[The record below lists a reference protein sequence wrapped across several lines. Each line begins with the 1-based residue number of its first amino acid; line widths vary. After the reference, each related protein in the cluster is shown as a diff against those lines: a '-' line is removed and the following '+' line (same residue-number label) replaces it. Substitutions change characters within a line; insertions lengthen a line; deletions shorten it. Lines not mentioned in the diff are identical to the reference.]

1 VNYKSTLA
9 GLLAT
14 FTDLPA
20 EEIEKAIEAPPDPKL
35 GHFAFPCFRLAKAM
49 KKAPPAIAQEIAT
62 RMEDSCPPW
71 IAEVRAT
78 GPYINVFFD
87 KGVFAADTL
96 NAVFDAK
103 GSYGASTQGRGQKII
118 VEYSSPNIA
127 KDFHVGHF
135 ANTMIGKSLDNILR
149 FLGYDVTSI
158 NHLGDWG
165 TQFGKLTVAYL
176 KWGSKEEI
184 EKTEIAGLVKLYVK
198 FHEEADKD
206 PSLNDEARAWVVK
219 MENGDEEGLALWRWF
234 ISLSL
239 REFDR
244 IYKRLNIKFDL
255 TRGESYYTDK
265 MAAVA
270 KELSDK
276 GILQESEG
284 AQIVDLEAHGMPP
297 CLILRS
303 DGGTL
308 YPTRDIAAAL
318 DRYNLFKFDKCIY
331 VTGNEQILHFAQWM
345 KVIELMGHEW
355 AKDMVHVS
363 YGMYN
368 FEEGKMS
375 TRRGQ
380 VVKAEDVLNEAVAK
394 TLAIIHEK
402 NPALPDKETVAEQVG
417 LGALIFNRLYN
428 NRVKDVVF
436 NWERILNF
444 EGETGPYV
452 QYAHA
457 RCCSVLAKAEVGN
470 CPNTGTGADA
480 KSEASRDND
489 PAASIGVAATP
500 SDGRPTHVIDLGNFD
515 AAHLVDD
522 EAYAVV
528 RLLYDYP
535 SAIVEAAEKYEP
547 YIISRHLMALA
558 QAYNGFYHKH
568 IILVDEP
575 EVRQARL
582 ALTAAV
588 GMVLRGGLG
597 LINVVAPVAM

>member
-1 VNYKSTLA
+1 VNYKLA
-9 GLLAT
+9 LAEILAAYAE
-14 FTDLPA
+14 LPT
-20 EEIEKAIEAPPDPKL
+20 EELAQSIETPPDPKM
-35 GHFAFPCFRLAKAM
+35 GHLAFPCFRLAKAM
-49 KKAPPAIAQEIAT
+49 KKAPPVIAQEIAAGMGAAPT
-62 RMEDSCPPW
+62 PW

-78 GPYINVFFD
+78 GPYINIFLD
-87 KGVFAADTL
+87 KAVFAGSIL
-96 NAVFDAK
+96 NDVLAARD
-103 GSYGASTQGRGQKII
+103 SYGASNQGSGKKVL

-127 KDFHVGHF
+127 KEFHVGHF
-135 ANTMIGKSLDNILR
+135 ANTMIGKALDNIYR

-176 KWGSKEEI
+176 RWGSKEEI

-206 PSLNDEARAWVVK
+206 KTLIDEARAWGVK
-219 MENGDEEGLALWRWF
+219 MESGDEEGLALWRWF

-239 REFDR
+239 REFER
-244 IYKRLNIKFDL
+244 VYTRLNVKFDL

-270 KELSDK
+270 KELADK
-276 GILQESEG
+276 GLLIESEG
-284 AQIVDLEAHGMPP
+284 AQIVDLEAYGMPP

-318 DRYNLFKFDKCIY
+318 DRYNLFKFDKSIY
-331 VTGNEQILHFAQWM
+331 VTGNEQLLHFAQWM
-345 KVIELMGHEW
+345 KVIELMGHPW
-355 AKDMVHVS
+355 AKNMEHVS

-375 TRRGQ
+375 TRKGQ
-380 VVKAEDVLNEAVAK
+380 VIKAEDVLNEAVAK
-394 TLAIIHEK
+394 TLAIIQEK
-402 NPALPDKETVAEQVG
+402 NPDLPDKETVAEQVG

-428 NRVKDVVF
+428 NRVKDVTF
-436 NWERILNF
+436 SWERILNF

-457 RCCSVLAKAEVGN
+457 RCCSVLGKAGVGID
-470 CPNTGTGADA
+470 ADF
-480 KSEASRDND
+480 
-489 PAASIGVAATP
+489 T
-500 SDGRPTHVIDLGNFD
+500 FD
-515 AAHLVDD
+515 AAHLAD
-522 EAYAVV
+522 EEAFAVA

-535 SAIVEAAEKYEP
+535 TAIAEAADKNEP
-547 YIISRHLMALA
+547 YIISRHMMALA

-582 ALTAAV
+582 ALTAAAAQ
-588 GMVLRGGLG
+588 VLRGGLG
-597 LINVVAPVAM
+597 LIGVVAPVAM

>member
-1 VNYKSTLA
+1 MNYKNALA
-9 GLLAT
+9 EVLAAYT
-14 FTDLPA
+14 ELPI
-20 EEIEKAIEAPPDPKL
+20 EELSQSIETPSDPKL
-35 GHFAFPCFRLAKAM
+35 GHLAFPCFRLAKAM
-49 KKAPPAIAQEIAT
+49 KKAPPAIAQEISV
-62 RMEDSCPPW
+62 RLLGERHPW
-71 IAEVRAT
+71 LGEVRAT

-87 KGVFAADTL
+87 KPFFASKTL
-96 NAVFDAK
+96 DSVLKA
-103 GSYGASTQGRGQKII
+103 GQSYGASSYGGGQKIL

-135 ANTMIGKSLDNILR
+135 ANTVIGKSLDSIYR

-165 TQFGKLTVAYL
+165 TQFGKLITAYM

-184 EKTEIAGLVKLYVK
+184 EKTEIDGLVKLYVK
-198 FHEEADKD
+198 FHVEADKD
-206 PSLNDEARAWVVK
+206 PSLNDEARAWGVK
-219 MENGDEEGLALWRWF
+219 MENGDEEGLELWRWF
-234 ISLSL
+234 ISLSM
-239 REFDR
+239 REFER
-244 IYKRLNIKFDL
+244 IYKRLNVEFDL

-265 MAAVA
+265 MPAVA
-270 KELSDK
+270 KSLAEKGLMVESD
-276 GILQESEG
+276 G
-284 AQIVDLEAHGMPP
+284 AQIVDLEAYGMPP

-318 DRYNLFKFDKCIY
+318 DRYELFKFDKCLY
-331 VTGNEQILHFAQWM
+331 LTGNEQILHFAQWM
-345 KVIELMGHEW
+345 KVVELMGNSW
-355 AKDMVHVS
+355 AKGLVHVS

-380 VVKAEDVLNEAVAK
+380 VIKAEDVINEAVAK
-394 TLAIIHEK
+394 TLAIIQEK
-402 NPALPDKETVAEQVG
+402 NPDLPNKETVAEQVG
-417 LGALIFNRLYN
+417 IGALIFNRLYN
-428 NRVKDVVF
+428 NRVKDVTF

-457 RCCSVLAKAEVGN
+457 RCCSVLGKAGLDKD
-470 CPNTGTGADA
+470 ADLA
-480 KSEASRDND
+480 ES
-489 PAASIGVAATP
+489 
-500 SDGRPTHVIDLGNFD
+500 FD
-515 AAHLVDD
+515 AGHLADD
-522 EAYAVV
+522 EAFEVL

-535 SAIVEAAEKYEP
+535 VSIVEAGEKYEP

-568 IILVDEP
+568 IILVDDP
-575 EVRQARL
+575 DVRQARL

-588 GMVLRGGLG
+588 GLVLRGGLN
-597 LINVVAPVAM
+597 LIGIAAPEAM